1 MWFCMFT
8 MRLSRLLLCLVVTGI
23 LLIGIA
29 WLDNN
34 WSIRPPSRADF
45 LGRMDNAIRA
55 SRDWVLAM
63 GDPTVFLM
71 NEESAALLQNAI
83 LMHMV
88 ADCARA
94 SSDERLKQLAALYF
108 SVNAADPYS
117 MGRLV
122 DRNRRFKWPAHHEW
136 SAEDYQP
143 WYIHA
148 VAPTEYPLSAEA
160 HANMFSP
167 DKYRTGG
174 ATHQLFALYLYRNY
188 NGATPDL
195 NHLIRHISVRIASE
209 ASIDFRVT
217 DLYLQRIA
225 FLLATGQID
234 LVRRRWVERALAAQR
249 SDGGWLVSWHGWQP
263 SPFSFRFE
271 EDFHE
276 PCNCARHVDGL
287 HAEVSLPAMDR
298 EKLPVIRTAV
308 FPERLRPAC
317 SNHPRLTPARLP
329 ISKLCTCLDGPAN
342 PDFIRRV

>member
-1 MWFCMFT
+1 MDFGAIRASPVMWFGMFT
-8 MRLSRLLLCLVVTGI
+8 KRLSRPFLCLVVIGI
-23 LLIGIA
+23 LVIGIA

-55 SRDWVLAM
+55 SRDWVLAT
-63 GDPTVFLM
+63 GDPTMFLI
-71 NEESAALLQNAI
+71 NDESAALLQNAV
-83 LMHMV
+83 LLHMV

-94 SSDERLKQLAALYF
+94 SRDERLQQLAALYF

-122 DRNRRFKWPAHHEW
+122 DRNRRFKGPAHHEW

-143 WYIHA
+143 WFVHA

-195 NHLIRHISVRIASE
+195 NHLIRHISLRIASE

-225 FLLATGQID
+225 FLLAAGQID
-234 LVRRRWVERALAAQR
+234 LVRRRWVERVLAAQR
-249 SDGGWLVSWHGWQP
+249 SDGGWPVTWHGWLP
-263 SPFSFRFE
+263 SPFRFRFE
-271 EDFHE
+271 EE
-276 PCNCARHVDGL
+276 SSTS
-287 HAEVSLPAMDR
+287 HATVQGMWMVYMLKYRYPQWI
-298 EKLPVIRTAV
+298 EK
-308 FPERLRPAC
+308 
-317 SNHPRLTPARLP
+317 NYQ
-329 ISKLCTCLDGPAN
+329 
-342 PDFIRRV
+342 